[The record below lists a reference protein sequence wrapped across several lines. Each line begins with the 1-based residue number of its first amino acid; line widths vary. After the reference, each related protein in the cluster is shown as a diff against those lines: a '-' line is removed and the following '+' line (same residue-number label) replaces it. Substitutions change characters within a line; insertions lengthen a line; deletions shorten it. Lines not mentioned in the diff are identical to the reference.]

1 MKQQHKL
8 TVGVKGLV
16 YNLDSSNKTASVGIN
31 SEASGDVII
40 PDTIRYKNADFA
52 VTGIGEDA
60 FYCANLTSVII
71 GNSVSNIGKNAFV
84 GCHGLTSVIIPNS
97 VTNIS
102 VNPFQCCSHL
112 ESIAVENGNTVYNS
126 NDNCNAII
134 ETATNTLIS
143 GCKNTII
150 PNSITRIGD
159 RAFRGCKELTSME
172 IPLSVT
178 NIGERAFWG
187 CRGLTLVAI
196 PDFVT
201 SIGNA
206 AFVNCSRL
214 TSVTIPNSATSI
226 AMEAFLNCECL
237 TSVEIPNSVTTIGD
251 YAFCGAELTS
261 MFCKAET
268 PPYAKQAFSNNLSK
282 ATLYVP
288 IGCADIYKQT
298 YPWSTFGNIVEI
310 DFYGVQGNV
319 EGSTPTA

>member
-8 TVGVKGLV
+8 TVRVKGLA

-60 FYCANLTSVII
+60 FCCANLTSVII
-71 GNSVSNIGKNAFV
+71 GNSVSSIGKNAFA
-84 GCHGLTSVIIPNS
+84 GCHGLTSV
-97 VTNIS
+97 
-102 VNPFQCCSHL
+102 
-112 ESIAVENGNTVYNS
+112 
-126 NDNCNAII
+126 
-134 ETATNTLIS
+134 
-143 GCKNTII
+143 
-150 PNSITRIGD
+150 
-159 RAFRGCKELTSME
+159 E
-172 IPLSVT
+172 IP
-178 NIGERAFWG
+178 
-187 CRGLTLVAI
+187 
-196 PDFVT
+196 D
-201 SIGNA
+201 
-206 AFVNCSRL
+206 
-214 TSVTIPNSATSI
+214 
-226 AMEAFLNCECL
+226 
-237 TSVEIPNSVTTIGD
+237 SVTTIGD

-310 DFYGVQGNV
+310 DFYGVQISV
-319 EGSTPTA
+319 DDSTPIA